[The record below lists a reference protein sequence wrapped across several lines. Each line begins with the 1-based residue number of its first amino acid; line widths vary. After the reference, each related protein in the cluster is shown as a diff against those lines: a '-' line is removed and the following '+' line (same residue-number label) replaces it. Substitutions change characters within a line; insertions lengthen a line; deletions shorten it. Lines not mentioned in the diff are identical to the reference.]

1 MKRVVFGYDG
11 GFPLEQ
17 ETLIQIQAAY
27 EEDMLEALFALWGL
41 STKERYKIN
50 IPESSSDED
59 GWLIMPKE
67 ILLRGIGKEDSSS
80 DSDNDS
86 EENDDVKVTKLQL
99 IRVSYFTGGQ
109 SVLIEDKR
117 LSDGKLPYSEGTI
130 NKVYEEFVGKL
141 VADNTQNSLKL
152 STFKPLTSIS
162 EIDEKADNNTTQIN
176 IIKEDYLPRDGSKP
190 MTGDLD
196 LGSDND
202 LIFKKVNSSSVD
214 YISYEDS
221 NLTGKPNIPSPG
233 VFDFVANQAKGEKGN
248 AWIRSGGVIT
258 NKLGVGVTQPSK
270 SLEVNANNDSVK
282 LDNLAEVNSQTPLVI
297 DSQGNVGKNTNG
309 ITSANFIPGMVMLWS
324 GDENNVPTGWV
335 LCDGRDDINGIKIP
349 NLRGRFV
356 VGLDTTASQVPE
368 NNTQKDVLNYG
379 KSHNIGGQKSVRL
392 TENEIPSHKHSKNDQ
407 YKHFV
412 ARATSFATGDSS
424 VGGADRES
432 MTDEI
437 AVNLV
442 NFSQA
447 EEQRIGG
454 GQYHENRP
462 PYYVLAYIIYV
473 GDYVPVIKPLANIK
487 FDDEGISKTVKNFTV
502 DDATTVTIRIDGSDS
517 EDPDGSVSDFIW
529 EHRFLVGTTEIQ
541 TWTQVASNPSIP
553 SLLTF
558 VIPGISGNRRY
569 GAHEFRLKVEDNQ
582 DNKSAY
588 SRVLRAN
595 ITRELIPSD
604 LTLSTDRIVFTGFN
618 VEGVQTIQVSG
629 NPGWKVRSKDSFIT
643 VFPNSSNSNLS
654 TPVNLSISPSPSSQ
668 NRGTV
673 VFETSD
679 GGSSAIL
686 NWSAII
692 EIGAGDELIDD
703 VPCFDLESDILM
715 ASGQS
720 KKLKNIVIG
729 DELRTFKF
737 VNPLSSTNG
746 ETSLVTDLM
755 KGAQKEVSKVI
766 EFGVQ
771 TVAEYRK
778 ITLVNGKVINV
789 TPTHPILAS
798 KDNKEVAWL
807 LPDDLRGGYFI
818 VNDNGELIEIESKR
832 TVKSSLEIGVL
843 QLESGDNYFVNDV
856 MVHNASILRTIAR
869 TSNDINSSVIGQD
882 VTVDQK

>member
-27 EEDMLEALFALWGL
+27 EEDMLEALFTLWGL

-117 LSDGKLPYSEGTI
+117 LFDGRLPYSEGTI

-176 IIKEDYLPRDGSKP
+176 AIKEDYLPRDGSKP

-196 LGSDND
+196 LGN
-202 LIFKKVNSSSVD
+202 
-214 YISYEDS
+214 
-221 NLTGKPNIPSPG
+221 
-233 VFDFVANQAKGEKGN
+233 
-248 AWIRSGGVIT
+248 
-258 NKLGVGVTQPSK
+258 NKLS
-270 SLEVNANNDSVK
+270 K
-282 LDNLAEVNSQTPLVI
+282 LDTNEVFSASVRSADFLLGHSERRGEEYPDRPLGRALVDNGEELHLNYNQDWGKTYVSGDVHMPNLKNSKSQTPLVI
-297 DSQGNVGKNTNG
+297 DGKGNVGINPSG
-309 ITSANFIPGMVMLWS
+309 ILSSNFVPGMIMMWS
-324 GDENNVPTGWV
+324 GNPTNVPAGWV
-335 LCDGRDDINGIKIP
+335 LCDGNNSTKINGLTIP
-349 NLRGRFV
+349 DLRGRFV
-356 VGLDTTASQVPE
+356 AGYSPTTSDYAMGVKKGNDTYT
-368 NNTQKDVLNYG
+368 
-379 KSHNIGGQKSVRL
+379 L
-392 TENEIPSHKHSKNDQ
+392 TEDNIPEHSHTLEDIGSAKDSQSTHNPGSWEASGRDVRRHNYDTSKWG
-407 YKHFV
+407 
-412 ARATSFATGDSS
+412 ATSPTPID
-424 VGGADRES
+424 
-432 MTDEI
+432 
-437 AVNLV
+437 L
-442 NFSQA
+442 
-447 EEQRIGG
+447 
-454 GQYHENRP
+454 RP
-462 PYYVLAYIIYV
+462 RYYVLAFIIFV
-473 GDYVPVIKPLANIK
+473 GDYTPVIKPTANIK
-487 FDDEGISKTVKNFTV
+487 FDDEGISETVKNFTV
-502 DDATTVTIRIDGSDS
+502 NDATTVTIRLDGSDS

-529 EHRFLVGTTEIQ
+529 EHRFLVGTTVVQNWIR
-541 TWTQVASNPSIP
+541 VSSNPSNPSIP

-558 VIPGISGNRRY
+558 VIPGITGSRRY
-569 GAHEFRLKVEDNQ
+569 GTHEFRLMVVDNQ
-582 DNKSAY
+582 DNESTY
-588 SRVLRAN
+588 SRVLKAN
-595 ITRELIPSD
+595 IRRELDPSD
-604 LTLSTDRIVFTGFN
+604 LILSTDRIVFTGFN
-618 VEGVQTIQVSG
+618 AEGVQTIQVSG
-629 NPGWKVRSKDSFIT
+629 NPGWKIRSKDSFIT
-643 VFPNSSNSNLS
+643 VFPSSSNSNLS

-679 GGSSAIL
+679 GGSSATL

-692 EIGAGDELIDD
+692 EIGIGDELIDD

-737 VNPLSSTNG
+737 VNPLSSTIG
-746 ETSLVTDLM
+746 ETSLLTDLM
-755 KGAQKEVSKVI
+755 KGAQKEISKVI

-771 TVAEYRK
+771 TVSEYRK
-778 ITLVNGKVINV
+778 ITLINGKVINV
-789 TPTHPILAS
+789 TPTHPILS
-798 KDNKEVAWL
+798 SRDNKEVAWL

-869 TSNDINSSVIGQD
+869 TSNDINSSVIGED
-882 VTVDQK
+882 VIVDQK

>member
-27 EEDMLEALFALWGL
+27 EEDMLEALFTLWGL

-80 DSDNDS
+80 DSDSDS

-176 IIKEDYLPRDGSKP
+176 AIKEDYLPRDGSKP

-196 LGSDND
+196 LGINKLSKLDTNEV
-202 LIFKKVNSSSVD
+202 FSASVR
-214 YISYEDS
+214 SA
-221 NLTGKPNIPSPG
+221 
-233 VFDFVANQAKGEKGN
+233 DFLLGHSERRGEKYPDRPLGRALVDN
-248 AWIRSGGVIT
+248 GEELHLNYNQDWGKTYVSGDVHMP
-258 NKLGVGVTQPSK
+258 NLKNSK
-270 SLEVNANNDSVK
+270 
-282 LDNLAEVNSQTPLVI
+282 SQTPLVI
-297 DSQGNVGKNTNG
+297 DGKGNVGINPSG
-309 ITSANFIPGMVMLWS
+309 ILSSNFVPGMIMMWS
-324 GDENNVPTGWV
+324 GNPTNVPAGWV
-335 LCDGRDDINGIKIP
+335 LCDGNNSTKINGLTIP
-349 NLRGRFV
+349 DLRGRFV
-356 VGLDTTASQVPE
+356 AGYSPATSDYAMGVKKGNDTYT
-368 NNTQKDVLNYG
+368 
-379 KSHNIGGQKSVRL
+379 L
-392 TENEIPSHKHSKNDQ
+392 TEDNIPEHSHTLEDIGSAKDSQSTHNPGSWEASGRDVRRHNYDTSKWG
-407 YKHFV
+407 
-412 ARATSFATGDSS
+412 ATSPTPID
-424 VGGADRES
+424 
-432 MTDEI
+432 
-437 AVNLV
+437 L
-442 NFSQA
+442 
-447 EEQRIGG
+447 
-454 GQYHENRP
+454 RP
-462 PYYVLAYIIYV
+462 RYYVLAFIIFV
-473 GDYVPVIKPLANIK
+473 GDYTPVIKPTANIK
-487 FDDEGISKTVKNFTV
+487 FDDEGISETVKNFTV
-502 DDATTVTIRIDGSDS
+502 NDATTVTIRLDGSDS

-529 EHRFLVGTTEIQ
+529 EHRFLVGTTVVQ
-541 TWTQVASNPSIP
+541 NWTRVSSNPSIP

-558 VIPGISGNRRY
+558 VIPGITGSRRY
-569 GAHEFRLKVEDNQ
+569 GTHEFRLMVVDNQ
-582 DNKSAY
+582 GNESTY
-588 SRVLRAN
+588 SRVLKAN
-595 ITRELIPSD
+595 IRRELDPSD

-629 NPGWKVRSKDSFIT
+629 NPGWKIRSKDSFIT
-643 VFPNSSNSNLS
+643 VFPSSSNSNLS

-679 GGSSAIL
+679 GGSSATL

-692 EIGAGDELIDD
+692 EIGIGDELIDD

-746 ETSLVTDLM
+746 ETSLLTDLM
-755 KGAQKEVSKVI
+755 KGAQKEISKVI

-771 TVAEYRK
+771 TVSEYRK
-778 ITLVNGKVINV
+778 ITLINGKVINV
-789 TPTHPILAS
+789 TPTHPILS
-798 KDNKEVAWL
+798 SRDNKEVAWL

-869 TSNDINSSVIGQD
+869 TSNDINSSFIGEDVI
-882 VTVDQK
+882 VDQK